1 MLYRNNPHL
10 DAQFQKAVRAAHD
23 QDWDAFERFSF
34 YDAKM
39 MEDLLYVCE
48 DFMPLEAKCRFALE
62 HYDNHG
68 DHSAIIR
75 KYVRRARITRP
86 ENWRD
91 ALPESVRDLDTFTV
105 YRGSISSIER
115 APFSLSWS
123 LSYDIAEW
131 FAHRNELFY
140 PHASI
145 HVYQGTI
152 KADKVIAYL
161 NEREEFEIVQYRNV
175 KDVQEITPLRG
186 YSPQYEKYLAGRS
199 LSLSEREKSKPYF
212 DEWYRAQ
219 NP

>member
-1 MLYRNNPHL
+1 MIYRNDPYL

-48 DFMPLEAKCRFALE
+48 NFMPLEAKCRFALE

-75 KYVRRARITRP
+75 KYVRRARIIRP
-86 ENWRD
+86 ENWRN

-115 APFSLSWS
+115 TPFSLSWS

>member
-48 DFMPLEAKCRFALE
+48 DFIPLEAKCRFALE

-75 KYVRRARITRP
+75 KYVRRARIIRP

-91 ALPESVRDLDTFTV
+91 ALPESDT
-105 YRGSISSIER
+105 ER
-115 APFSLSWS
+115 
-123 LSYDIAEW
+123 
-131 FAHRNELFY
+131 H
-140 PHASI
+140 
-145 HVYQGTI
+145 T
-152 KADKVIAYL
+152 
-161 NEREEFEIVQYRNV
+161 
-175 KDVQEITPLRG
+175 
-186 YSPQYEKYLAGRS
+186 
-199 LSLSEREKSKPYF
+199 
-212 DEWYRAQ
+212 
-219 NP
+219 

>member
-1 MLYRNNPHL
+1 
-10 DAQFQKAVRAAHD
+10 
-23 QDWDAFERFSF
+23 
-34 YDAKM
+34 

-68 DHSAIIR
+68 DHSPIIR
-75 KYVRRARITRP
+75 KYVRRARIIRP

-91 ALPESVRDLDTFTV
+91 ALPESVRDLDTFTI
-105 YRGSISSIER
+105 YRGSSSDISR
-115 APFSLSWS
+115 ASLSWS
-123 LSYDIAEW
+123 LSYDVAEW
-131 FAHRNELFY
+131 FARRNNFLY
-140 PHASI
+140 QLPV
-145 HVYQGTI
+145 HVYQATI